1 VRFVLGLLAA
11 ALVGGATGAGAVLL
25 LDDDDQPRTVREV
38 VRQAPLGEGDTRST
52 ASAGGLTPR
61 EIYRRDAPGVVFIRA
76 EVVQRQQSPFDVFPT
91 ERRGESTGTGFV
103 IDEQGSI
110 LTNAHVVEGAS
121 SVRVRFSDARTV
133 PAQVRG
139 RDPSTDLA
147 LLRVEPRGLDLRPL
161 ELGSSRDVRVGDP
174 TVAIGNPFGL
184 ERTLTTGVVSALQ
197 REIPSQD
204 PRYQIRDV
212 IQTDAAINPG
222 NSGGPLIDAAGRVI
236 GVNSAIRSSQ
246 GGGNVG
252 IGFAVPI
259 DTARDV
265 IPQLRDRGRVER
277 PFLGITTIQTDQG
290 ALVQEVEPGS
300 PAAQAGIRPGTR
312 IERTPEGEAVLTGG
326 DVVVSV
332 DGRAV
337 EDGDV
342 AAALRGQRPGDEV
355 ELVVLRDGERR
366 TVRLRLGT
374 RPETPTDGP

>member
-1 VRFVLGLLAA
+1 VRLVLGLLAA
-11 ALVGGATGAGAVLL
+11 ALVGGATGAGAGALV
-25 LDDDDQPRTVREV
+25 DDDEPATVREV
-38 VRQAPLGEGDTRST
+38 VRQAPLGQGDAGNT
-52 ASAGGLTPR
+52 ASAGGMTPR

-76 EVVQRQQSPFDVFPT
+76 EVVAQQQSPFDIFPT

-103 IDEQGSI
+103 IDEEGSI
-110 LTNAHVVEGAS
+110 LTNAHVVEGAT
-121 SVRVRFSDARTV
+121 SVRVRFSDERTV
-133 PAQVRG
+133 PAQIRG

-161 ELGSSRDVRVGDP
+161 ELGSSDDVRVGDP

-222 NSGGPLIDAAGRVI
+222 NSGGPLIDATGRVI

-259 DTARDV
+259 DTAREV
-265 IPQLRDRGRVER
+265 IPQLRERGRVER
-277 PFLGITTIQTDQG
+277 PYLGIQTIATDEG
-290 ALVQEVEPGS
+290 ALVQEVEPDS
-300 PAAQAGIRPGTR
+300 PAARAGIRPGTR
-312 IERTPEGEAVLTGG
+312 IERTPEGQAVLTGG
-326 DVVVSV
+326 DVIVAVE
-332 DGRAV
+332 GRAV
-337 EDGDV
+337 EEGDV
-342 AAALRGQRPGDEV
+342 GAALSGRRPGEEV
-355 ELVVLRDGERR
+355 DLVVLRDGRR
-366 TVRLRLGT
+366 QTIRVRLGT
-374 RPETPTDGP
+374 RPETPTQGP